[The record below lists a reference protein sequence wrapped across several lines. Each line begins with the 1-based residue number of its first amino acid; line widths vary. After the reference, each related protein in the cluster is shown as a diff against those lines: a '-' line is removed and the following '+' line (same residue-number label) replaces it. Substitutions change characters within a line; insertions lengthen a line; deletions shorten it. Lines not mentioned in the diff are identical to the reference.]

1 MFTRSMMVAC
11 LTFGLCAAG
20 LWHKAFYLTDS
31 DRTRFEAMIAKA
43 QDECEPTTPLTSQMK
58 HGVKKEI
65 YQTRE
70 GARYHTVIAC
80 ESAELCAV
88 PIGDSYELIEKMFSI
103 DGLVQESPDQIRTFR
118 SKKGTLF
125 YNTHQFISDM
135 VAMKIE
141 QGCDTDFKG
150 FAKDLT
156 LIVDADNTRMTSS
169 QMRAHISDLEEL
181 SKCY

>member
-1 MFTRSMMVAC
+1 MFTRSVMISC
-11 LTFGLCAAG
+11 LALGLCATG
-20 LWHKAFYLTDS
+20 LWYQAFRLTEG
-31 DRTRFEAMIAKA
+31 DRTRFETMIAKA
-43 QDECEPTTPLTSQMK
+43 QNECEPITPLTSQTK

-70 GARYHTVIAC
+70 GTRYHTVIAC
-80 ESAELCAV
+80 ENAELCAV
-88 PIGDSYELIEKMFSI
+88 PIGDSYELIERMFSI

-135 VAMKIE
+135 VAMKID
-141 QGCDTDFKG
+141 QGGDTVFKG
-150 FAKDLT
+150 VAKDLT